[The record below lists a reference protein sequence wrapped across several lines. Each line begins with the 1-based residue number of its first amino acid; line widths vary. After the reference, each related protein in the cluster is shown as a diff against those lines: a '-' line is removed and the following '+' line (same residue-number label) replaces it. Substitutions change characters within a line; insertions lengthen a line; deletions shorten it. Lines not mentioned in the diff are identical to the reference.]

1 MDVLLL
7 IAGLIFVLYIYFIP
21 AYVAYSRD
29 HPQRHWILVCNLF
42 AGATIIVWIICIIW
56 ASTYDGPKDSEADA

>member
-7 IAGLIFVLYIYFIP
+7 IAGLIFVLFIYFIP

-42 AGATIIVWIICIIW
+42 AGATII
-56 ASTYDGPKDSEADA
+56 DGPKDSEADA